1 MPVAVCVRM
10 NVCACV
16 QEVCC
21 SMHMKRLGSDNS
33 STHYLTQ
40 MDELDVVGRLV
51 NLLSPS
57 ARAADKLFIDILHVD
72 LKCVYSL
79 EERFNLHCHVRVR
92 VWAA

>member
-1 MPVAVCVRM
+1 
-10 NVCACV
+10 
-16 QEVCC
+16 
-21 SMHMKRLGSDNS
+21 
-33 STHYLTQ
+33 